1 MGFLDSVA
9 SVLTGGISDALQGN
23 APGSA
28 LGSDFAQYV
37 MPFANP
43 GAVSGFGVYK
53 GIDEGEWAK
62 AIQYAV
68 DPITEPGIDV
78 LARKT
83 GAELNRAIPGIAD
96 YYRPIGT
103 LVGTAVAPGW
113 GTLAGY
119 ELTNK
124 MAQGSADQALVGGAI
139 IGATSGIGSLLSS
152 AGSSA
157 PIYTSTDYGAGLAEY
172 GASPAYGNAVAQ
184 NSYITDLGTNATDSL
199 ANGVTQNTLMNGM
212 DATAN
217 LAGGVYSQPLIYGTS
232 QAPTVAAN
240 SSLMKPI
247 KENYWTDKVTD
258 VAKKKAKD
266 LIKNQAKK
274 YINEALGG
282 GQAAQPITLSQVQ
295 MQAYKP
301 QLNSF
306 QKAENIQSQQEQAL
320 QKEATK
326 TSDTQKTLEEQELE
340 RQGYLKKYLDYMYN
354 KSNGRTQLLRDYIA

>member
-1 MGFLDSVA
+1 MGFMDSLG
-9 SVLTGGISDALQGN
+9 SILTGGISDALQGN

-28 LGSDFAQYV
+28 LGSDFAKYV

-43 GAVSGFGVYK
+43 GAVSGYGVYQ
-53 GIDEGEWAK
+53 GIKDDDWAK

-68 DPITEPGIDV
+68 DPITEPGIDTF
-78 LARKT
+78 ARKS
-83 GAELNRAIPGIAD
+83 GAEINRAFPGIAE

-103 LVGTAVAPGW
+103 IVGTAVAPGW

-139 IGATSGIGSLLSS
+139 IGATAGIGSLLSS

-184 NSYITDLGTNATDSL
+184 NSYLINGGTNATENL
-199 ANGVTQNTLMNGM
+199 AQGITNNTLMAGT

-217 LAGGVYSQPLIYGTS
+217 LAQGIYSEPLAYGTS
-232 QAPTVAAN
+232 QAPTVALN
-240 SSLMKPI
+240 EGLMKPI
-247 KENYWTDKVTD
+247 NENYWTDKVTD
-258 VAKKKAKD
+258 AAKKKAKD

-274 YINEALGG
+274 YLGEALGG
-282 GQAAQPITLSQVQ
+282 GEAIQPITLSQVQ
-295 MQAYKP
+295 MQAYRP

-306 QKAENIQSQQEQAL
+306 QKADNIQNQQEQAL
-320 QKEATK
+320 AKEATK

-354 KSNGRTQLLRDYIA
+354 KSGGRTQILRDYLA

>member
-1 MGFLDSVA
+1 MGFLDAVA
-9 SVLTGGISDALQGN
+9 SVLTGGISDVLQGN

-28 LGSDFAQYV
+28 LGSDFAKYV
-37 MPFANP
+37 MPFVNP
-43 GAVSGFGVYK
+43 VAVSAYGVYQA
-53 GIDEGEWAK
+53 IEDDDWAK

-124 MAQGSADQALVGGAI
+124 MAQGSANEALIGGAA
-139 IGATSGIGSLLSS
+139 IGASAGLGSLLSS

-157 PIYTSTDYGAGLAEY
+157 PIYTSTDYGATQPGMMTLDVASDMGGQIALPEATSNVPGLIDMNQGWTAADYALNASTPVAEK
-172 GASPAYGNAVAQ
+172 
-184 NSYITDLGTNATDSL
+184 
-199 ANGVTQNTLMNGM
+199 TL
-212 DATAN
+212 
-217 LAGGVYSQPLIYGTS
+217 
-232 QAPTVAAN
+232 
-240 SSLMKPI
+240 
-247 KENYWTDKVTD
+247 TDKVTD
-258 VAKKKAKD
+258 YAKQKAKD
-266 LIKNQAKK
+266 LVKNQAKK
-274 YINEALGG
+274 YIGEALGG
-282 GQAAQPITLSQVQ
+282 GQAIQPITLSQVQ
-295 MQAYKP
+295 MQSYKP

-306 QKAENIQSQQEQAL
+306 QNAENIQTQQEQAL

-326 TSDTQKTLEEQELE
+326 TSDTQKAIEAQELE

-354 KSNGRTQLLRDYIA
+354 KSGGRTQLLRDYLA

>member
-1 MGFLDSVA
+1 MGFMDSLG
-9 SVLTGGISDALQGN
+9 SILTGGISDALQGN

-28 LGSDFAQYV
+28 LGSDFAKYV

-43 GAVSGFGVYK
+43 GAVSGYGVYQ
-53 GIDEGEWAK
+53 GIKDDDWAK

-124 MAQGSADQALVGGAI
+124 MAQGSANEALIGGAA
-139 IGATSGIGSLLSS
+139 IGASAGLGSLLSS

-157 PIYTSTDYGAGLAEY
+157 PIYTSTDYGATQPGMMTLDV
-172 GASPAYGNAVAQ
+172 ASDMGGQIALPEATSNVPGMINMDTGWTAGDYALSNVA
-184 NSYITDLGTNATDSL
+184 GKSL
-199 ANGVTQNTLMNGM
+199 
-212 DATAN
+212 
-217 LAGGVYSQPLIYGTS
+217 
-232 QAPTVAAN
+232 
-240 SSLMKPI
+240 
-247 KENYWTDKVTD
+247 TDKVQD
-258 VAKKKAKD
+258 FAEKKAKD

-282 GQAAQPITLSQVQ
+282 GQAIQPITLSQVQ
-295 MQAYKP
+295 MQSYKP
-301 QLNSF
+301 KLNSF
-306 QKAENIQSQQEQAL
+306 QNASNIQTQQEQAL

-326 TSDTQKTLEEQELE
+326 TSDTQKTIEEQELE

-354 KSNGRTQLLRDYIA
+354 KSGGRTQILRDYLA